1 MAEQITRGNQTI
13 SGAYGTLWL
22 NNEKVMELK
31 SVEAKVTAERTDVQL
46 GLSVDSKIT
55 GLKGEGTITVN
66 KVYTRGKKLLEDWL
80 KGKDTR
86 SRIVTSIQDPD
97 AVGKGEERVS
107 IDNVWFNAIDL
118 AKFTRGEIVEEELPF
133 GFTPEDVKYENA
145 IKQEG

>member
-46 GLSVDSKIT
+46 GLSIDSKII

-118 AKFTRGEIVEEELPF
+118 AKFTRGEVVEEELPF
-133 GFTPEDVKYENA
+133 GFTPEDVKYENT
-145 IKQEG
+145 IK

>member
-46 GLSVDSKIT
+46 GLSIDSKII

-118 AKFTRGEIVEEELPF
+118 AKFTRGEVVEEELPF
-133 GFTPEDVKYENA
+133 GFTPEDVKYENV
-145 IKQEG
+145 IK

>member
-1 MAEQITRGNQTI
+1 MAEQIIRGNQTI

-31 SVEAKVTAERTDVQL
+31 SVEVKVTAERTDIQL
-46 GLSVDSKIT
+46 GLSIDSKIT
-55 GLKGEGTITVN
+55 GLKGEGSITVD

-118 AKFTRGEIVEEELPF
+118 AKFTRGEVVEEELPF

-145 IKQEG
+145 IK

>member
-1 MAEQITRGNQTI
+1 MAEQIIRGNQTI

-46 GLSVDSKIT
+46 GLSIDSKII

-118 AKFTRGEIVEEELPF
+118 AKFTRGEVVEEELPF

-145 IKQEG
+145 IK

>member
-46 GLSVDSKIT
+46 GLSIDSKII

-118 AKFTRGEIVEEELPF
+118 AKFTRGEVVEEELPF

-145 IKQEG
+145 IK

>member
-31 SVEAKVTAERTDVQL
+31 SVETKVTAERTDVQL
-46 GLSVDSKIT
+46 GLSIDSKII

-118 AKFTRGEIVEEELPF
+118 AKFTRGEVVEEELPF

-145 IKQEG
+145 IK

>member
-1 MAEQITRGNQTI
+1 MAEQIIRGNQTI

-46 GLSVDSKIT
+46 GLSIDSKIT
-55 GLKGEGTITVN
+55 GLKGEGSITVD

-118 AKFTRGEIVEEELPF
+118 AKFTRGEVVEEELPF

-145 IKQEG
+145 IK

>member
-1 MAEQITRGNQTI
+1 MAEQIRGNQTI

-118 AKFTRGEIVEEELPF
+118 AKFTRGEVVEEELPF

-145 IKQEG
+145 IK

>member
-46 GLSVDSKIT
+46 GLSIDSKII

-118 AKFTRGEIVEEELPF
+118 AKFTRGEVVEEELPF

-145 IKQEG
+145 IE

>member
-1 MAEQITRGNQTI
+1 MAEQIIRGNQTI

-46 GLSVDSKIT
+46 GLSIDSKIT
-55 GLKGEGTITVN
+55 GLKGEGSITVN

-118 AKFTRGEIVEEELPF
+118 AKFTRGEVVEEELPF

-145 IKQEG
+145 IK